1 MSCQSALQKTR
12 DLVASAAGA
21 VAVASGGS
29 ALGLNA
35 GIFTAPGA
43 SIVIGIAANILAG
56 AAVALG
62 TADVM
67 LNN

>member
-1 MSCQSALQKTR
+1 MSCQSALQRIR
-12 DLVASAAGA
+12 DLIAGA
-21 VAVASGGS
+21 VAAIAAGRN